1 MYCFPPP
8 TTSEPSVPPQQVILL
23 PLVTKSFALLP
34 EVPRSIGVLSAL
46 WFGTVSV
53 TVAVPEFEVFA
64 VETALT
70 CTVTGAPLGGM
81 MLFEMECGA
90 L

>member
-1 MYCFPPP
+1 
-8 TTSEPSVPPQQVILL
+8 
-23 PLVTKSFALLP
+23 
-34 EVPRSIGVLSAL
+34 
-46 WFGTVSV
+46 
-53 TVAVPEFEVFA
+53 VFA
-64 VETALT
+64 VEIALI